1 MSTTLKTKVESLSNQ
16 SLSVPASLPT
26 SPKGTSC
33 RGEKPLLKPKTE
45 LAKGRSKQCSGDQCP
60 CHKLKP
66 LLLTSKLAIATTNPV
81 KLAAPDRHIC
91 ACRGPRPLLLVNR
104 MKEKH
109 EVGSISRDGEDGV
122 VLTFK

>member
-16 SLSVPASLPT
+16 SLSASLPT
-26 SPKGTSC
+26 SLKGTSC
-33 RGEKPLLKPKTE
+33 RGEKPLLKLKTE
-45 LAKGRSKQCSGDQCP
+45 LAKGRSKQCSSDQCP

-109 EVGSISRDGEDGV
+109 EVGLISRDGEGGV